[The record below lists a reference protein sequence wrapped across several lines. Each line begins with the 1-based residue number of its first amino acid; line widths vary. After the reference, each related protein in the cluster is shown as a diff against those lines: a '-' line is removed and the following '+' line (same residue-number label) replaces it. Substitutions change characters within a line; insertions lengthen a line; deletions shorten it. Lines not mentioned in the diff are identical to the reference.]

1 MVTVV
6 CSSQNQLDEFKEH
19 VIKTS
24 GLHNKLEFL
33 GYENKGEF
41 SLTEIYNRGLREAK
55 NNIVVFMHDDIIIE
69 KNKWAEKIIKLFD
82 KNPDYGVI
90 GVAGTKYL
98 SSSGRWWEDPK
109 KMYGKVS
116 HTHEGKTWLSS
127 YSEDLGNELEEVVLV
142 DGVFF
147 AVNKDRLKNNFNEDV
162 KGFHFYDVN
171 FCVENYLSGVKIGV
185 TTLVRINHMS
195 IGMTN
200 DKWEENRQNF
210 ADKFKE
216 NLPLTIKKVLR
227 KNEKLNVLIG
237 CLSFTNY
244 TGSELYVFEVAKNLI
259 KDGCDVSICSN
270 VGNPLASMAK
280 NLGIKLY
287 SLNEP
292 PGFKLGD
299 GKWLLKTQN
308 GDVVSQPNTL
318 YKVSNVEFDIIH
330 LNHKPVTEHLL
341 RLYPD
346 TPTICSIHS
355 EVISLEEPVI
365 SDQIKK
371 YIAIRPEIKN
381 HIIENF
387 KINPEKIE
395 IIYNPIDDNK
405 FKPLVLNN
413 NNKTKKVI
421 LFVGTIDYLRKETI
435 FDLVN
440 KTKDNNEELWIVGKK
455 NENYIDDILLKENHV
470 KYYEPTL
477 NVEKYVQQCD
487 ETAGILLGRTTIEGW
502 MCGKKGWIYDVDNYG
517 KILSK
522 KLCDIPN
529 DINKFKS
536 NYVINQIKKQ
546 YEEIL

>member
-171 FCVENYLSGVKIGV
+171 FCVENYLSGIKIGV

-227 KNEKLNVLIG
+227 KNEKLNIMFVSLTFDDTTQKSNIILE
-237 CLSFTNY
+237 LSKK
-244 TGSELYVFEVAKNLI
+244 LKNEGHNI
-259 KDGCDVSICSN
+259 TICSN
-270 VGNPLASMAK
+270 MNGKLPNLAK
-280 NLGIKLY
+280 NNKIILSPIQQ
-287 SLNEP
+287 P
-292 PGFKLGD
+292 PGFLLGD
-299 GKWLLKTQN
+299 GNWKMNTQQ
-308 GDVVSQPNTL
+308 GEIISQKNTL
-318 YKVSNVEFDIIH
+318 YKIKEEKFNIIHIFDDNIIEHFVKLYPNSVFVNTKQSNSLFVNDNKNEFVSGSINISNDLNDIIKLH
-330 LNHKPVTEHLL
+330 VNEL
-341 RLYPD
+341 
-346 TPTICSIHS
+346 
-355 EVISLEEPVI
+355 
-365 SDQIKK
+365 IKE
-371 YIAIRPEIKN
+371 Y
-381 HIIENF
+381 
-387 KINPEKIE
+387 
-395 IIYNPIDDNK
+395 
-405 FKPLVLNN
+405 
-413 NNKTKKVI
+413 
-421 LFVGTIDYLRKETI
+421 
-435 FDLVN
+435 
-440 KTKDNNEELWIVGKK
+440 
-455 NENYIDDILLKENHV
+455 ENYL
-470 KYYEPTL
+470 
-477 NVEKYVQQCD
+477 
-487 ETAGILLGRTTIEGW
+487 
-502 MCGKKGWIYDVDNYG
+502 
-517 KILSK
+517 
-522 KLCDIPN
+522 
-529 DINKFKS
+529 
-536 NYVINQIKKQ
+536 
-546 YEEIL
+546 